1 MTEPLYLFRVYD
13 RNKDQ
18 YTMSVEARNW
28 EDAYFEIL
36 QRLGLDVTVMAGD
49 YEKLRKP

>member
-13 RNKDQ
+13 KNKDQ
-18 YTMSVEARNW
+18 YTMQVEAKNW

-36 QRLGLDVTVMAGD
+36 QRLGLDVTVMAED
-49 YEKLRKP
+49 YERLKKP

>member
-13 RNKDQ
+13 KQKDQ
-18 YTMSVEARNW
+18 YSMQVEARNW

-36 QRLGLDVTVMAGD
+36 QRLGLDVTVMAED
-49 YEKLRKP
+49 YERLKK